1 MGNSEEVKP
10 TKTEKSSSPAKDQN
24 NIHMYPDWATMQ
36 AAFYGSQFAV
46 PPYTNSGVPSHHAP
60 PPYMW
65 APSQSMMPAYGAPY
79 SAFYAHGGVYAH
91 PGVPP
96 ASTTLSMD
104 APVKS
109 SGITDESFVKKLK
122 EFDGLAMS
130 IGNGNGDSTDPGT
143 ECRTVGSYETE
154 GSSDGSNGVTPQ
166 AGQHDKNRS
175 RQGSPNMGDG
185 KSQDKSSAVAAVEIG
200 RASENM
206 MDVISAASTPVKT
219 MENTNAALELKNVK
233 SSPTDVSLQSMPNE
247 ACMQNERDL
256 KREKRK
262 QSNRESA
269 RRSRLRKQAEADEL
283 AVKVQSLTAENMNL
297 KSEINKLMESS
308 QQLKIENAAL
318 VEKLKLGQTEEMNLH
333 KTEDQTIIKPV
344 ATANLL
350 ARVNNS
356 DSSNNRRNNSG
367 DGGGSH
373 ENRSPRDKLCQLL
386 DASHRT
392 DAMTAS

>member
-10 TKTEKSSSPAKDQN
+10 TKTEKSSPPAKDQN
-24 NIHMYPDWATMQ
+24 NIHVYPDWATMQ
-36 AAFYGSQFAV
+36 AAFYGPRFAV
-46 PPYTNSGVPSHHAP
+46 PPYMNSGVPSHHAP

-65 APSQSMMPAYGAPY
+65 APPQSMMPAYGAPY
-79 SAFYAHGGVYAH
+79 AAFYAHGGVYAH

-96 ASTTLSMD
+96 ASTTLSME

-109 SGITDESFVKKLK
+109 SGNMDGSFVKKLK

-143 ECRTVGSYETE
+143 ERRALDSYDTE

-166 AGQHDKNRS
+166 ADQHGKKRS
-175 RQGSPNMGDG
+175 RQGSPHMGDG
-185 KSQDKSSAVAAVEIG
+185 KSQDKSSAVAAVEVG

-206 MDVISAASTPVKT
+206 MNVISAGNASVKT
-219 MENTNAALELKNVK
+219 MENTNTAELKNVK

-247 ACMQNERDL
+247 AWMQDERDL
-256 KREKRK
+256 KRERRK

-269 RRSRLRKQAEADEL
+269 RRSRLRKQAEAEEL

-308 QQLKIENAAL
+308 QQLKLENAAL
-318 VEKLKLGQTEEMNLH
+318 VEKLKLGQTEGMNLH
-333 KTEDQTIIKPV
+333 KTDDQRIIKPV

-356 DSSNNRRNNSG
+356 DSSNDRRNNSE

-373 ENRSPRDKLCQLL
+373 ENRSPRAKLRQLL
-386 DASHRT
+386 DASPRT
-392 DAMTAS
+392 DAVAAS